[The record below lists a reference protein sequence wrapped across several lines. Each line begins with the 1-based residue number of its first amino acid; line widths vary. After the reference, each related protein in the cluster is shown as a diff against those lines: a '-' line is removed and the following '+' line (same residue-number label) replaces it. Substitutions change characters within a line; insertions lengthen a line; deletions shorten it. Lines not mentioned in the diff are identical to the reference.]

1 MFFKVGINENV
12 SIKVSHKVYY
22 DDCQRLQRENDI
34 FFSLLQRVS
43 SRAIVFSQCI

>member
-12 SIKVSHKVYY
+12 SIEVSHKVDY
-22 DDCQRLQRENDI
+22 DDCQRLQRENGM

-43 SRAIVFSQCI
+43 SRAIVFS